1 LPKQYFPAK
10 VSELAAGY
18 MYPSFYQGWSLFA
31 PDVPKWHSDLE
42 YRYYYQGQWND
53 WQSSSCFPGGE
64 GHPVQ
69 ARIAQKLN
77 HYLTNQLR
85 DNLYYENKIPQ
96 FDKVVTQG
104 HYRGAVYLV
113 RAELKKLNQENIDS
127 LQLKLN
133 VSYAPKP
140 GSGAPAELRT
150 VEYPILSTQ
159 QAN

>member
-1 LPKQYFPAK
+1 
-10 VSELAAGY
+10 

-42 YRYYYQGQWND
+42 YRYFND
-53 WQSSSCFPGGE
+53 GEWAPWQSSSAFPGAVA
-64 GHPVQ
+64 HPVQ

-85 DNLYYENKIPQ
+85 ENLYYKNGVPQ

-113 RAELKKLNQENIDS
+113 RAELKQLNKRNIDS

-133 VSYAPKP
+133 VSYAPEP
-140 GSGAPAELRT
+140 GSGNSPEIKS
-150 VEYPILSTQ
+150 VEYPVLTIQTEQ
-159 QAN
+159 K